1 MLYLKGDNMSKS
13 SSINQPLPAGKT
25 LWIKKPL
32 SIFTANK
39 EDADNGIV
47 IRAGIIIELVAKG
60 AEPVTDID
68 QVFDASR
75 HVVIP
80 GLVNTHHHLYQTL
93 TRAFPPALNKRLFP
107 WLQTLYPV
115 WAKLQPDMLHAATE
129 LGLAELMLS
138 GCTTVAD
145 HHYLFPQAL
154 TEAIDIQ
161 VSAASQIGNR
171 VMLTRGSMSLGQD
184 DGGLPP
190 QSTVQTDAAILDDCQ
205 RVITQFHQTGPGA
218 MVQLALAPCSPFSVT
233 TDLMKETAKLAR
245 ANSVR
250 LHTHLAETEDEN
262 NFCLQTFGLRP
273 VDYLESVGWLAN
285 DVWLAHGIHFND
297 EEIQRLGKAK
307 VGIAHCPSSN
317 MVLASGICRTKELQ
331 AAGAY
336 VGLGVD
342 GSASNDGSNMIQEV
356 RQALLINRLRY
367 QADEVTHQDALYWA
381 TKGSA
386 NVLGRD
392 DIGELAV
399 GKQADIALFNLDEPR
414 FSGSHDPLAALIL
427 CGAHSADYVMV
438 AGQWKVE
445 QGKLIAS
452 DIDEIQIRH
461 RASALSLVNS

>member
-1 MLYLKGDNMSKS
+1 MSTS
-13 SSINQPLPAGKT
+13 

-32 SIFTANK
+32 SIFTANQQ
-39 EDADNGIV
+39 DAGNGIV
-47 IRAGIIIELVAKG
+47 IKNGIIIELVASNH
-60 AEPVTDID
+60 EPTQPID
-68 QVFDASR
+68 AIFDASQ
-75 HVVIP
+75 HVLLP
-80 GLVNTHHHLYQTL
+80 GLINTHHHLYQTL
-93 TRAFPPALNKRLFP
+93 TRAFPDSLNKRLFP
-107 WLQTLYPV
+107 WLQALYPV

-129 LGLAELMLS
+129 LGLSELLLS

-161 VSAASQIGNR
+161 VSAAKLIGNR

-190 QSTVQTDAAILDDCQ
+190 QSTVQSDAEILDDCQ
-205 RVITQFHQTGPGA
+205 RVITQFHQQGEGA

-245 ANSVR
+245 ANGVR

-262 NFCLQTFGLRP
+262 NFCLSTFGLRP
-273 VDYLESVGWLAN
+273 VDYLESVGWLSS

-297 EEIQRLGKAK
+297 QEIKRLGAAK
-307 VGIAHCPSSN
+307 VGVAHCPSSN
-317 MVLASGICRTKELQ
+317 MILASGICRTKELE
-331 AAGAY
+331 AAGVH
-336 VGLGVD
+336 VGLAVD

-356 RQALLINRLRY
+356 RQALMINRLRY
-367 QADEVTHQDALYWA
+367 QADQVTHLDALFWA

-386 NVLGRD
+386 QVLGRD

-399 GKQADIALFNLDEPR
+399 GKQADIALFNLDELR

-427 CGAHSADYVMV
+427 CGAHKADYVMV
-438 AGQWKVE
+438 AGHWKV
-445 QGKLIAS
+445 KLGQLIDS
-452 DIDEIQIRH
+452 DIDEIQARH
-461 RASALSLVNS
+461 REAASNLIL

>member
-1 MLYLKGDNMSKS
+1 MSEAISKS
-13 SSINQPLPAGKT
+13 ISVTQSET
-25 LWIKKPL
+25 LWIKRPL
-32 SIFTANK
+32 SVFTANDK
-39 EDADNGIV
+39 DASNGIV
-47 IRAGIIIELVAKG
+47 VRDGIIIELV
-60 AEPVTDID
+60 PRNSSPRNHID
-68 QVFDASR
+68 QEFDASR
-75 HVVIP
+75 HVLLP
-80 GLVNTHHHLYQTL
+80 GLINTHHHLYQTL

-107 WLQTLYPV
+107 WLQTLYPI
-115 WAKLQPDMLHAATE
+115 WAKLQPDMLHTATE

-161 VSAASQIGNR
+161 VSAANKIGNR

-190 QSTVQTDAAILDDCQ
+190 QSTVQTDEAILDDCQ

-233 TDLMKETAKLAR
+233 TDLMRETAKLAR
-245 ANSVR
+245 ENSVR

-262 NFCLQTFGLRP
+262 NFCLQTFALRP
-273 VDYLESVGWLAN
+273 LDYLESVNWLSD

-297 EEIQRLGKAK
+297 DEIKRLGKAK

-331 AAGAY
+331 AAGAH

-386 NVLGRD
+386 QVLGRS
-392 DIGELAV
+392 DIGELDV

-414 FSGSHDPLAALIL
+414 FSGSHDPLAALVL
-427 CGAHSADYVMV
+427 CGAHQADYVMV
-438 AGQWKVE
+438 AGHWKV
-445 QGKLIAS
+445 KLSCLVDS
-452 DIDEIQIRH
+452 DIKEIQHRH
-461 RASALSLVNS
+461 RLSAATLVS

>member
-1 MLYLKGDNMSKS
+1 MSS
-13 SSINQPLPAGKT
+13 
-25 LWIKKPL
+25 LWIKNPL
-32 SIFTANK
+32 SVFTANQQ
-39 EDADNGIV
+39 DAGNGIV
-47 IRAGIIIELVAKG
+47 IRDGIIVELVAKD
-60 AEPVTDID
+60 EKPQTDID
-68 QVFDASR
+68 AEFDASR
-75 HVVIP
+75 HVLLP

-161 VSAASQIGNR
+161 VSAAGKIGNR

-190 QSTVQTDAAILDDCQ
+190 QSTVQTDAEILDDCQ
-205 RVITQFHQTGPGA
+205 RVINQFHQAGEGS

-233 TDLMKETAKLAR
+233 TELMKETAKLAR

-273 VDYLESVGWLAN
+273 LDYLESVDWLAS

-297 EEIQRLGKAK
+297 EEIRRLGKAK
-307 VGIAHCPSSN
+307 TGIAHCPSSN

-331 AAGAY
+331 VAGAH

-367 QADEVTHQDALYWA
+367 QADEVSHQDALYWA

-386 NVLGRD
+386 QVLGRND
-392 DIGELAV
+392 VGELAL

-427 CGAHSADYVMV
+427 CGAHRADYVMV

-445 QGKLIAS
+445 GGKLLNS
-452 DIDEIQIRH
+452 DIEEIQKRH
-461 RASALSLVNS
+461 QQSAIKLVL

>member
-1 MLYLKGDNMSKS
+1 
-13 SSINQPLPAGKT
+13 
-25 LWIKKPL
+25 
-32 SIFTANK
+32 
-39 EDADNGIV
+39 
-47 IRAGIIIELVAKG
+47 
-60 AEPVTDID
+60 
-68 QVFDASR
+68 
-75 HVVIP
+75 
-80 GLVNTHHHLYQTL
+80 
-93 TRAFPPALNKRLFP
+93 
-107 WLQTLYPV
+107 
-115 WAKLQPDMLHAATE
+115 
-129 LGLAELMLS
+129 
-138 GCTTVAD
+138 
-145 HHYLFPQAL
+145 
-154 TEAIDIQ
+154 
-161 VSAASQIGNR
+161 
-171 VMLTRGSMSLGQD
+171 MLTRGSMSLGQD

-190 QSTVQTDAAILDDCQ
+190 QSTVQTDTAILDDCQ

-233 TDLMKETAKLAR
+233 TELMKETAKLAR

-262 NFCLQTFGLRP
+262 GFCLQTFDLRP
-273 VDYLESVGWLAN
+273 LDYLESVGWLAD

-297 EEIQRLGKAK
+297 EEIKRLGKART
-307 VGIAHCPSSN
+307 GIAHCPSSN

-331 AAGAY
+331 AAGAH

-367 QADEVTHQDALYWA
+367 QADEVTHHDALYWA
-381 TKGSA
+381 TRGSA
-386 NVLGRD
+386 QVLGRD
-392 DIGELAV
+392 DIGELAI

-445 QGKLIAS
+445 QGKLINT

-461 RASALSLVNS
+461 KASASSLVE

>member
-1 MLYLKGDNMSKS
+1 MSS
-13 SSINQPLPAGKT
+13 

-32 SIFTANK
+32 SVFTANQQ
-39 EDADNGIV
+39 DADNGIV
-47 IRAGIIIELVAKG
+47 IRDGIIVELVANDAAPQTHID
-60 AEPVTDID
+60 AE
-68 QVFDASR
+68 FDASR
-75 HVVIP
+75 HVLLP

-161 VSAASQIGNR
+161 VSAAGKIGNR
-171 VMLTRGSMSLGQD
+171 VMLTRGSMSLGQN

-190 QSTVQTDAAILDDCQ
+190 QSTVQTDAEILDDCQ
-205 RVITQFHQTGPGA
+205 RVINQFHQAGEGS

-233 TDLMKETAKLAR
+233 TELMKETAKLAR

-273 VDYLESVGWLAN
+273 LDYLESVNWLAS

-297 EEIQRLGKAK
+297 EEIRRLGKAK
-307 VGIAHCPSSN
+307 TGIAHCPSSN
-317 MVLASGICRTKELQ
+317 MLLASGICRTKELQ
-331 AAGAY
+331 VAGAH

-367 QADEVTHQDALYWA
+367 QADEVSHQDALYWA

-386 NVLGRD
+386 QVLGRND
-392 DIGELAV
+392 VGELAL

-427 CGAHSADYVMV
+427 CGAHRADYVMV

-445 QGKLIAS
+445 GGKLLNS
-452 DIDEIQIRH
+452 DIEEIQKRH
-461 RASALSLVNS
+461 QQSAIKLVL

>member
-1 MLYLKGDNMSKS
+1 MSNSGSNSASTEK
-13 SSINQPLPAGKT
+13 N
-25 LWIKKPL
+25 LWIKNPL
-32 SIFTANK
+32 AAFTANQQ
-39 EDADNGIV
+39 DASNGIV
-47 IRAGIIIELVAKG
+47 IRNRIIVELVAAG
-60 AEPVTDID
+60 AEPQTHID
-68 QVFDASR
+68 KVFDARR
-75 HVVIP
+75 HVLIP

-115 WAKLQPDMLHAATE
+115 WAKLQPEMLHAATE

-161 VSAASQIGNR
+161 VSAAGKIGNR

-190 QSTVQTDAAILDDCQ
+190 QSTVQTDTAILDDCQ

-233 TDLMKETAKLAR
+233 TELMKETAKLAR

-262 NFCLQTFGLRP
+262 GFCLQTFDLRP
-273 VDYLESVGWLAN
+273 LDYLESVGWLAD

-297 EEIQRLGKAK
+297 EEIKRLGKART
-307 VGIAHCPSSN
+307 GIAHCPSSN

-331 AAGAY
+331 AAGAH

-367 QADEVTHQDALYWA
+367 QADEVTHHDALYWA
-381 TKGSA
+381 TRGSA
-386 NVLGRD
+386 QVLGRD
-392 DIGELAV
+392 DIGELAI

-445 QGKLIAS
+445 QGKLINT

-461 RASALSLVNS
+461 KASASSLVE

>member
-1 MLYLKGDNMSKS
+1 MSEN
-13 SSINQPLPAGKT
+13 I
-25 LWIKKPL
+25 WIKNPL
-32 SIFTANK
+32 SVFTANQQ
-39 EDADNGIV
+39 DASNGIV
-47 IRAGIIIELVAKG
+47 IRDGVIVELVAHHT
-60 AEPVTDID
+60 EPQHSID
-68 QVFDASR
+68 RVFDASR
-75 HVVIP
+75 HVLIP

-93 TRAFPPALNKRLFP
+93 TRALPAALNKRLFP
-107 WLQTLYPV
+107 WLQSLYPV

-161 VSAASQIGNR
+161 VSAAGKIGNR
-171 VMLTRGSMSLGQD
+171 VMLTRGSMSLGEN

-190 QSTVQTDAAILDDCQ
+190 QSTVQTDATILDDCQ
-205 RVITQFHQTGPGA
+205 RVITEFHQQGAGA
-218 MVQLALAPCSPFSVT
+218 MVQIALAPCSPFSVT

-245 ANSVR
+245 ANGVR
-250 LHTHLAETEDEN
+250 LHTHLAETDDEN
-262 NFCLQTFGLRP
+262 SFCLESFGLRP
-273 VDYLESVGWLAN
+273 LDYLESVGWLAS

-297 EEIQRLGKAK
+297 EEVKRLGKAQI
-307 VGIAHCPSSN
+307 GIAHCPSSN

-331 AAGAY
+331 AAGAHI
-336 VGLGVD
+336 GIAVD

-367 QADEVTHQDALYWA
+367 QADEVTHQDVLYWA

-386 NVLGRD
+386 QVLGRD

-399 GKQADIALFNLDEPR
+399 GKQADIALFNLDDAR
-414 FSGSHDPLAALIL
+414 FSGAHDPLAALIL

-438 AGQWKVE
+438 AGRWKVE
-445 QGKLIAS
+445 KGILMGS
-452 DIDEIQIRH
+452 DLTEIQARH
-461 RASALSLVNS
+461 QQAAKNLVL